1 MWQTIKKEISLIT
14 RDTGGLVILFLMPL
28 LLILIVTF
36 VQDGT
41 YRNFSK
47 EKIAILLIDNDK
59 DEISQKIKEHL
70 DSSALFNI
78 VSGKEGKPFTE
89 EMARRLVL
97 QGKYVMAI
105 VVPEK
110 LSSDTKLRVNQNV
123 SRMVSLFSGMSAEE
137 TTDNKQT
144 QAKNIRLYF
153 DPTLQASFKETVKG
167 AIRNMM
173 AEVETHYIYHSLEE
187 YMEAEDSIGIDQQS
201 IVFEEISPKSSDEKI
216 IPNSVQH
223 NVPAWALFAIFF
235 IVIPL
240 STNIIKEKT
249 QGTGLRV
256 FTSPQPYSLFLTGK
270 IVVYIVVSLIQFV
283 LMLLVGLYIFPL
295 MGLPSLVV
303 TGKITLLAVMAAASG
318 LSAIALGVLLGTLAK
333 TQEQAAPLGAT
344 ITVILAAIGGV
355 WIPVFAMPH
364 TMQTIAKISPM
375 NWGLQG
381 FYDILL
387 RDGSC
392 SAIAPEIGLLLAFSA
407 ICFCISIYYEKFKK
421 SV

>member
-1 MWQTIKKEISLIT
+1 MWQTIKKEITLIT

-270 IVVYIVVSLIQFV
+270 IMVYIVVSLIQFV

-303 TGKITLLAVMAAASG
+303 TGKITLLAVMAVASG

-387 RDGSC
+387 RDGGC

>member
-1 MWQTIKKEISLIT
+1 MWQTIKKEITLIT

-201 IVFEEISPKSSDEKI
+201 IVFEEISPKSTDEKI

-270 IVVYIVVSLIQFV
+270 IMVYIVVSLIQFV

-295 MGLPSLVV
+295 MGLPSLMI

>member
-1 MWQTIKKEISLIT
+1 MWQTIKKEITLIT

-123 SRMVSLFSGMSAEE
+123 SRMVSLFSGMSAED

-201 IVFEEISPKSSDEKI
+201 IVFEEISPKSTDEKI

-270 IVVYIVVSLIQFV
+270 IMVYIVVSLIQFV

-303 TGKITLLAVMAAASG
+303 TGKITLLAVMAASSG

>member
-1 MWQTIKKEISLIT
+1 MWQTIKKEITLIT

-110 LSSDTKLRVNQNV
+110 LSSDTKLRVNKNV

-201 IVFEEISPKSSDEKI
+201 IIFEEISPKSSDEKI

-270 IVVYIVVSLIQFV
+270 IMVYIVVSLIQFV

>member
-1 MWQTIKKEISLIT
+1 MWQTIKKEITLIT

-110 LSSDTKLRVNQNV
+110 LSSDTKLLVNQNV

-270 IVVYIVVSLIQFV
+270 IMVYIVVSLIQFV

-407 ICFCISIYYEKFKK
+407 ICFCISIYDEKFKK

>member
-1 MWQTIKKEISLIT
+1 MWQTIKKEITLIT

-173 AEVETHYIYHSLEE
+173 AEVETLYIYHSLEE

-270 IVVYIVVSLIQFV
+270 IMVYIVVSLIQFV

>member
-1 MWQTIKKEISLIT
+1 MWQTIKKEITLIT

-47 EKIAILLIDNDK
+47 EKITILLIDNDK

-123 SRMVSLFSGMSAEE
+123 SRMVSLFSGMSAED

-270 IVVYIVVSLIQFV
+270 IMVYIVVSLIQFV

>member
-1 MWQTIKKEISLIT
+1 MWQTIKKEITLIT

-123 SRMVSLFSGMSAEE
+123 SRMVSLFSGMSAED

-270 IVVYIVVSLIQFV
+270 IMVYIVVSLIQFV

-387 RDGSC
+387 RDGGC
-392 SAIAPEIGLLLAFSA
+392 SAIASEIGLLLAFSA

>member
-1 MWQTIKKEISLIT
+1 MWQTIKKEITLIT

-97 QGKYVMAI
+97 QGRYVMAI

-123 SRMVSLFSGMSAEE
+123 SRMVSLFSGMSAED

-167 AIRNMM
+167 VIRNMM

-187 YMEAEDSIGIDQQS
+187 YMETEDSIGIDQQS

-270 IVVYIVVSLIQFV
+270 IMVYIVVSLIQFV

-387 RDGSC
+387 RDGGC

>member
-1 MWQTIKKEISLIT
+1 MWQTIKKEITLIT

-97 QGKYVMAI
+97 QGRYVMAI

-123 SRMVSLFSGMSAEE
+123 SRMVSLFSGMSAED

-167 AIRNMM
+167 VIRNMM

-187 YMEAEDSIGIDQQS
+187 YMETEDSIGIDQQS

-270 IVVYIVVSLIQFV
+270 IMVYIVVSLIQFV

-303 TGKITLLAVMAAASG
+303 TGKITLLAVMAGASG
-318 LSAIALGVLLGTLAK
+318 LSAKALGVLLGTLAK

-387 RDGSC
+387 RDGGC

>member
-1 MWQTIKKEISLIT
+1 MWQTIKKEITLIT

-78 VSGKEGKPFTE
+78 VSGKEGKPCTE

-201 IVFEEISPKSSDEKI
+201 IVFEEISPKSTDEKI
-216 IPNSVQH
+216 IPNSVQP

-270 IVVYIVVSLIQFV
+270 IMVYIVVSLIQFV

-387 RDGSC
+387 RDGGC

>member
-1 MWQTIKKEISLIT
+1 MWQTIKKEITLIT

-187 YMEAEDSIGIDQQS
+187 YMEAEDSIGIDRQS

-270 IVVYIVVSLIQFV
+270 IMVYIVVSLIQFV

-387 RDGSC
+387 RDGGC

>member
-1 MWQTIKKEISLIT
+1 MWQTIKKEITLIT

-270 IVVYIVVSLIQFV
+270 IMVYIVVSLIQFV

-295 MGLPSLVV
+295 MGLPSLMV

>member
-1 MWQTIKKEISLIT
+1 M
-14 RDTGGLVILFLMPL
+14 VILFLMPL

-201 IVFEEISPKSSDEKI
+201 IVFEEISPKSTDEKI

-270 IVVYIVVSLIQFV
+270 IMVYIVVSLIQFV

-387 RDGSC
+387 RDGGC

>member
-1 MWQTIKKEISLIT
+1 MWQTIKKEITLIT

-123 SRMVSLFSGMSAEE
+123 SRMVSLFSGISAED

-270 IVVYIVVSLIQFV
+270 IMVYIVVSLIQFV

-355 WIPVFAMPH
+355 GIPVFAMPH

-387 RDGSC
+387 RDGGC
-392 SAIAPEIGLLLAFSA
+392 SAIASEIGLLLAFSA

>member
-1 MWQTIKKEISLIT
+1 MWQTIKKEITLIT

-187 YMEAEDSIGIDQQS
+187 YMEAEDSIGIDRQS
-201 IVFEEISPKSSDEKI
+201 IVFEEISPKSTDEKI

-270 IVVYIVVSLIQFV
+270 IMVYIVVSLIQFV

>member
-1 MWQTIKKEISLIT
+1 MWQTIKKEITLIT

-201 IVFEEISPKSSDEKI
+201 IVFEEISPKSTDEKI

-270 IVVYIVVSLIQFV
+270 IMVYIVVSLIQFV

>member
-1 MWQTIKKEISLIT
+1 MWQTIKKEITLIT

-201 IVFEEISPKSSDEKI
+201 IIFEEISPKSSDEKI

-270 IVVYIVVSLIQFV
+270 IMVYIVVSLIQFV

>member
-1 MWQTIKKEISLIT
+1 MWQTIKKEITLIT

-201 IVFEEISPKSSDEKI
+201 IVFEEISPKSTDEKI

-270 IVVYIVVSLIQFV
+270 IMVYIVVSLIQFV

-303 TGKITLLAVMAAASG
+303 TGKITLLAVMAASSG

>member
-1 MWQTIKKEISLIT
+1 MWQTIKKEITLIT

-97 QGKYVMAI
+97 QGRYVMAI

-270 IVVYIVVSLIQFV
+270 IMVYIVVSLIQFV

-387 RDGSC
+387 RDGGC

>member
-1 MWQTIKKEISLIT
+1 MWQTIKKEITLIT

-97 QGKYVMAI
+97 QGRYVMAI

-123 SRMVSLFSGMSAEE
+123 SRMVSLFSGMSAED

-270 IVVYIVVSLIQFV
+270 IMVYIVVSLIQFV

-387 RDGSC
+387 RDGGC

>member
-1 MWQTIKKEISLIT
+1 MWQTIKKEITLIT

-201 IVFEEISPKSSDEKI
+201 IVFEEISPKSTDEKI

-256 FTSPQPYSLFLTGK
+256 FTSPQPYSLFLTGQ
-270 IVVYIVVSLIQFV
+270 IMVYIVVSLIQFV

-295 MGLPSLVV
+295 MGLPSLMV

>member
-1 MWQTIKKEISLIT
+1 MWQTIKKEITLIT

-97 QGKYVMAI
+97 QGRYVMAI

-123 SRMVSLFSGMSAEE
+123 SRMVSLFSGMSAED

-201 IVFEEISPKSSDEKI
+201 IVFEEISAKSSDQKI

-270 IVVYIVVSLIQFV
+270 IMVYIVVSLIQFV
-283 LMLLVGLYIFPL
+283 LMLLVGLYIVPL

>member
-1 MWQTIKKEISLIT
+1 MWQTIKKEITLIT

-78 VSGKEGKPFTE
+78 VSGKKGKPFTE

-201 IVFEEISPKSSDEKI
+201 IVFEEISPKSIDEKI

-270 IVVYIVVSLIQFV
+270 IMVYIVVSLIQFV

-387 RDGSC
+387 RDGGC

>member
-1 MWQTIKKEISLIT
+1 MWQTIKKEITLIT

-78 VSGKEGKPFTE
+78 VSVKEGKPFTE

-270 IVVYIVVSLIQFV
+270 IMVYIVVSLIQFV

>member
-1 MWQTIKKEISLIT
+1 MWQTIKKEITLIT

-78 VSGKEGKPFTE
+78 VSGKKGKPFTE

-201 IVFEEISPKSSDEKI
+201 IVFEEISPKSTDEKI

-270 IVVYIVVSLIQFV
+270 IMVYIVVSLIQFV

-387 RDGSC
+387 RDGGC

>member
-1 MWQTIKKEISLIT
+1 MWQTIKKEITLIT

-97 QGKYVMAI
+97 QGRYVMAI

-123 SRMVSLFSGMSAEE
+123 SRMVSLFSGMSAED

-201 IVFEEISPKSSDEKI
+201 IVFEDISPKSSDEKI

-270 IVVYIVVSLIQFV
+270 IMVYIVVSLIQFV

-387 RDGSC
+387 RDGGC

>member
-1 MWQTIKKEISLIT
+1 MWQTIKKEITLIT

-187 YMEAEDSIGIDQQS
+187 YMEAEDSIGIDRQS
-201 IVFEEISPKSSDEKI
+201 IVFEEISPKSTDEKI

-270 IVVYIVVSLIQFV
+270 IMVYIVVSLIQFV

-295 MGLPSLVV
+295 MGLPSLMV

>member
-1 MWQTIKKEISLIT
+1 MWQTIKKEITLIT

-78 VSGKEGKPFTE
+78 VSGKKGKPFTE

-110 LSSDTKLRVNQNV
+110 LSSDTKLLVNQNV

-201 IVFEEISPKSSDEKI
+201 IVFEEISPKSTDEKI

>member
-1 MWQTIKKEISLIT
+1 MWQTIKKEITLIT

-187 YMEAEDSIGIDQQS
+187 YMEAEDSIGIDKQS
-201 IVFEEISPKSSDEKI
+201 IVFEEISPKSTDEKI

>member
-1 MWQTIKKEISLIT
+1 MWQTIKKEITLIT

-47 EKIAILLIDNDK
+47 EKITILLIDNDK

-97 QGKYVMAI
+97 QGRYVMAI

-123 SRMVSLFSGMSAEE
+123 SRMVSLFSGMSAED

-167 AIRNMM
+167 VIRNMM

-187 YMEAEDSIGIDQQS
+187 YMETEDSIGIDQQS

-270 IVVYIVVSLIQFV
+270 IMVYIVVSLIQFV

-387 RDGSC
+387 RDGGC